1 MRFRCFIFLLV
12 LVFILTPTRP
22 AKAATVG
29 DALLTV
35 GVSTAAGA
43 VLGLSTL
50 PFYAES
56 SEHTRN
62 IFYGAALGAVTGVL
76 VMAYAGF
83 QDSADAA
90 YDQDQ
95 ARLHKDDQYYLARVS
110 AAMQTPKLVQPSF
123 NTLVYTNFYEA
134 RF

>member
-1 MRFRCFIFLLV
+1 MRVRGFICLLV
-12 LVFILTPTRP
+12 LLFILAPIR
-22 AKAATVG
+22 AARAATVG

-50 PFYAES
+50 PFYEES
-56 SEHTRN
+56 SEHSRN
-62 IFYGAALGAVTGVL
+62 IFYGAALGAVVGVL

-90 YDQDQ
+90 YNE
-95 ARLHKDDQYYLARVS
+95 ASLRKNDQYYLAKTTTTSQLRRADPVAS
-110 AAMQTPKLVQPSF
+110 
-123 NTLVYTNFYEA
+123 NTLVYSNLYEI